1 MSNLKIQDLE
11 VQLEELS
18 FDRSNSIKG
27 GQSDTPTTPT
37 TPTDCV
43 DQFLENFRAAFPDPA
58 ALSEALTAY
67 IDCLALTEDG
77 PEATGVGGPEIV

>member
-11 VQLEELS
+11 VRFEELS

-27 GQSDTPTTPT
+27 GQS

-43 DQFLENFRAAFPDPA
+43 EIFLEDFRAAFPNPA
-58 ALSEALTAY
+58 ALSEALAAY

-77 PEATGVGGPEIV
+77 PEATGIGGPEIV